1 MLSRPYATRWRQCAG
16 QNRNLLKTDMMEQL
30 FKDIKY
36 YLDLRVKGFKLSM
49 IEHTSTTV
57 AKILSYFVIILLAGI
72 AVVLFSGALTVLIY
86 QWLGSLLYAFLVMGC
101 FVVIVA
107 LIIYLLR
114 NKLFTGM
121 LVGPLSKALFKEK
134 YDDEDDYYED

>member
-1 MLSRPYATRWRQCAG
+1 
-16 QNRNLLKTDMMEQL
+16 MMEQL